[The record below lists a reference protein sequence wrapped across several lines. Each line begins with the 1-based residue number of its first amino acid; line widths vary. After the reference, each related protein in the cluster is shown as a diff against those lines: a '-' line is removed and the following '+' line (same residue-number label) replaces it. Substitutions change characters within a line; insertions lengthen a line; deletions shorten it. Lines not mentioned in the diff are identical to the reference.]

1 MFDLDQLAVSE
12 PRLVN
17 DLPLGHQRWTQEVE
31 GYKLTL
37 VSGVATF
44 REGLP
49 TGNLPG
55 TLVRNPRAD
64 ASAYAG
70 VAYRVSAPFDGEVP
84 EFEDNGGVLEG
95 LGEKGGSAAGRLL
108 RETVE
113 SKSASVA
120 AKL

>member
-1 MFDLDQLAVSE
+1 M
-12 PRLVN
+12 
-17 DLPLGHQRWTQEVE
+17 E

-44 REGLP
+44 REGP
-49 TGNLPG
+49 PG

>member
-1 MFDLDQLAVSE
+1 MDSGGGRLQTN
-12 PRLVN
+12 PRLWRGNV
-17 DLPLGHQRWTQEVE
+17 PRRAP
-31 GYKLTL
+31 Y
-37 VSGVATF
+37 
-44 REGLP
+44 REFAWDACAYG
-49 TGNLPG
+49 
-55 TLVRNPRAD
+55 NPRAD